1 MESKI
6 KESFE
11 LQSKE
16 MKTLKILVLLLIAIG
31 IGLGIGLYLK

>member
-6 KESFE
+6 KERFE

-16 MKTLKILVLLLIAIG
+16 LKTLRILVFVLITIG
-31 IGLGIGLYLK
+31 IGLGVGLYLK

>member
-6 KESFE
+6 KERFE

-16 MKTLKILVLLLIAIG
+16 LKTLRILVFVLIIIG
-31 IGLGIGLYLK
+31 IGLGVGLYLK

>member
-6 KESFE
+6 KERFE

-16 MKTLKILVLLLIAIG
+16 LKTLKILVFVLIAIG
-31 IGLGIGLYLK
+31 VGLGIGIYLK